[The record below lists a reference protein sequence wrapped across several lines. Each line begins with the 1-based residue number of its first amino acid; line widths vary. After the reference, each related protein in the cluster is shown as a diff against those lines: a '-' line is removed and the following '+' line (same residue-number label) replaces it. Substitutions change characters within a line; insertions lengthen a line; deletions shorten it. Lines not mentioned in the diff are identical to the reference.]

1 MAVTDKKIRLGD
13 VLVQDGVISEQQL
26 QSALDEQKSTGKRLG
41 EVLIDS
47 HFITQKQL
55 VHALETHLGIGSI
68 NLKTVTLDPKSVHLI
83 PENLARRHIVL
94 PVHIANGELVLA
106 MADPLNQ
113 AAIQDVRLMVHMP
126 VRAVLAS
133 ADDIEVYLNRIFSQ
147 VMVNKAASDFAQS
160 RQNILDGIEDIGG
173 EMDVNAAPVVR
184 LVNSV
189 FESAIRSGASDI
201 HIEAAHDRM
210 RIRIRIDGVL
220 QQALE
225 TDIRSHGTV
234 VSRIK
239 VMAGLNIAEKRVPQ
253 DGRILH
259 QIDGRDVDVRVSTM
273 PTSHGEK
280 VVMRILD
287 RLSFSIGKINLGLY
301 PDDAARFDR
310 MLAYPYG
317 IILVTGPTG
326 SGKTTSLYSMLSEL
340 NDNHKNIM
348 TIEDPVEYD
357 IKGINQ
363 SQINIR
369 AGLDYATGLR
379 AFLRQDPDIIMVG
392 EIRDSETADIAV
404 RAALTGHLVLS
415 TLHTNNAPSAIA
427 RLVDM
432 GVEPYLISSALAGVV
447 AQRLV
452 RRICD
457 ECKESYLADEREKLL
472 LDVPDW
478 QEQTLWRG
486 KGCEYCKGTGYKGR
500 VGAFEIMEVNKKM
513 RYLIDKQASTDEIAD
528 EALSQGMNFLK
539 QDAVRK
545 VLDGLTTV
553 EEMLR
558 ATYTN

>member
-13 VLVQDGVISEQQL
+13 ALLQDGVITPAQL
-26 QSALDEQKSTGKRLG
+26 EAALEEQKSSGKRLG
-41 EVLIDS
+41 EVLLDS
-47 HFITQKQL
+47 HFISQKQL

-68 NLKTVTLDPKSVHLI
+68 NLKTVTLDPKCVHMI
-83 PENLARRHIVL
+83 PENLARRHTVL

-106 MADPLNQ
+106 MSDPLNQ
-113 AAIQDVRLMVHMP
+113 AAIQDVRLMVQMP
-126 VRAVLAS
+126 VRPALAS
-133 ADDIEVYLNRIFSQ
+133 AEDIRVYLDRIFSQ
-147 VMVNKAASDFAQS
+147 VMVSKAASDFAQS
-160 RQNILDGIEDIGG
+160 RQNILDGVEDIGG
-173 EMDVNAAPVVR
+173 ETDVNAAPVVR

-210 RIRIRIDGVL
+210 RIRVRIDGVL

-239 VMAGLNIAEKRVPQ
+239 VMAGLNIAEKRIPQ
-253 DGRILH
+253 DGRILY
-259 QIDGRDVDVRVSTM
+259 QIDSRDVDIRVSTM

-287 RLSFSIGKINLGLY
+287 RMSFAIGKLNLGLY
-301 PDDAARFDR
+301 PDDADRFDR
-310 MLAYPYG
+310 LTAYPYG

-326 SGKTTSLYSMLSEL
+326 SGKTTTLYSMLAEL

-363 SQINIR
+363 AQINIR

-392 EIRDSETADIAV
+392 EVRDSETADIAV

-415 TLHTNNAPSAIA
+415 TVHTNHAPAAVA

-447 AQRLV
+447 AQRLL
-452 RRICD
+452 RRICE
-457 ECKESYLADEREKLL
+457 ECKESYAADEREKLL
-472 LDVPDW
+472 LEIPDW

-500 VGAFEIMEVNKKM
+500 IGAFEIMEVDKRM
-513 RYLIDKQASTDEIAD
+513 RALIDRRGSTDELAD
-528 EALSQGMNFLK
+528 EALSQGMNTLK
-539 QDAVRK
+539 QDAIRK
-545 VLDGLTTV
+545 VLDGMTTV